1 MPLRGEEFTGRTVE
15 EAIER
20 GLLELGR
27 KRSDVDIEI
36 LERGKPANMLG
47 MGGVDA
53 RVLLSFTEEERAQ
66 EPEPIID
73 EREVPRRPD
82 AVRAAAERAADR
94 AADEAEATPLLAED
108 LALGL
113 TVLKSLLEKM
123 AVEAEVVLDDRPGME
138 GLEVEGAELGALIGR
153 GGENLVAL
161 QQIVSAITSKSV
173 GHTVHIPVDVEGYRH
188 RREEQLREIAR
199 RVAGRVKTTG
209 QAVTLEPMLAYERR
223 IVHLAVQGQP
233 GIKTESVGMDPN
245 RRVVISSTAPGAR
258 GPATF
263 RPPSPGGFR
272 PGPRP
277 GGPGGPGGPGPFAG
291 RRPYPPRPGGVRP
304 PRPGGFR
311 PDQ

>member
-20 GLLELGR
+20 GLLDLGR

-53 RVLLSFTEEERAQ
+53 RVLLSFTEEERA
-66 EPEPIID
+66 EVPEPIVD

-82 AVRAAAERAADR
+82 AVRAAAERAK
-94 AADEAEATPLLAED
+94 DEAEDAAPILAEE

-113 TVLKSLLEKM
+113 EVLKTLLEKM
-123 AVEAEVVLDDRPGME
+123 DVEASVTLDGRPGME
-138 GLEVEGAELGALIGR
+138 GLDVEGAELGALIGR

-161 QQIVSAITSKSV
+161 QQIVSAIASKSV
-173 GHTVHIPVDVEGYRH
+173 GHPVHIPVDVEGYRR
-188 RREEQLREIAR
+188 RREDQLREIAH
-199 RVAGRVKTTG
+199 RVASRVKTTG
-209 QAVTLEPMLAYERR
+209 QAVTLEPMLAFERR
-223 IVHLAVQGQP
+223 IVHLAVQEQP

-258 GPATF
+258 GPVAF
-263 RPPSPGGFR
+263 RPARPGGFR
-272 PGPRP
+272 DDPRPGPG
-277 GGPGGPGGPGPFAG
+277 GGPGGYPA

-304 PRPGGFR
+304 PRPGGSR
-311 PDQ
+311 PTE

>member
-20 GLLELGR
+20 GLLDLGR

-53 RVLLSFTEEERAQ
+53 RVLLSFTEEEREA
-66 EPEPIID
+66 EPEPVID

-82 AVRAAAERAADR
+82 AVRAAADR
-94 AADEAEATPLLAED
+94 AADEAEDASPLLAEE

-113 TVLKSLLEKM
+113 TVLQALLEKM
-123 AVEAEVVLDDRPGME
+123 GVEAGVTLDDRPGME
-138 GLEVEGAELGALIGR
+138 GLEVEGAELGVLIGR

-161 QQIVSAITSKSV
+161 QQIVSAITSKSA
-173 GHTVHIPVDVEGYRH
+173 GHTVHIPVDVEGYRK
-188 RREEQLREIAR
+188 RREDQLREIAH
-199 RVAGRVKTTG
+199 RVASRVQTTG

-223 IVHLAVQGQP
+223 IVHLAVQEQP

-258 GPATF
+258 GPVGF
-263 RPPSPGGFR
+263 RPRPGGFR
-272 PGPRP
+272 AGPRP
-277 GGPGGPGGPGPFAG
+277 GGPGGPGGPAGAGGFAG

-304 PRPGGFR
+304 PRAGGVDPSR
-311 PDQ
+311 